1 MHGLHASCHPPVK
14 PGGSSHSQSGHGSSA
29 SPPKGAKKKKMVFS
43 LRFFRPN
50 GDTTGKAVLEVHR
63 RNSKDV
69 KQSVPLQPDG
79 LASDEVDR
87 SEVNAFR
94 WELGCQSQELVSVT
108 QRRQYSGHNTPLGYH
123 TDQGT

>member
-87 SEVNAFR
+87 SEVNALWMGIR
-94 WELGCQSQELVSVT
+94 VSVSGISISNT
-108 QRRQYSGHNTPLGYH
+108 EEAVLRSQYSSRLFY
-123 TDQGT
+123 